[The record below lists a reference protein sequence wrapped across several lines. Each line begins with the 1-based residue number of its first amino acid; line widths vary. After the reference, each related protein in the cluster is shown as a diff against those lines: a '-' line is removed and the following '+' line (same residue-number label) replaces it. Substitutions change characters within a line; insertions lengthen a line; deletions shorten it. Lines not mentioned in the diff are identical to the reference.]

1 MIPSLIL
8 AGLIVGRWWIV
19 PVAMV
24 AWPAL
29 LIGTGVG
36 SGLSLSA
43 ALVAVPNVALG
54 VALRLLAV
62 RLWRFPRD
70 GEPVPICSSGPRQ
83 VEALGGLFVRRVP
96 PGPGCRPQETM

>member
-43 ALVAVPNVALG
+43 VLVAVPNAALG

-70 GEPVPICSSGPRQ
+70 GG
-83 VEALGGLFVRRVP
+83 
-96 PGPGCRPQETM
+96 